1 MASREVDDTEP
12 GRIDIGDRDRVS
24 QASAKGRGLQMLTG
38 SLVHV
43 KPTEATLVQRHS
55 AALGAGK
62 NRRVAGLFHHI
73 GEMRQLGQ
81 PQARAIGS

>member
-1 MASREVDDTEP
+1 
-12 GRIDIGDRDRVS
+12 
-24 QASAKGRGLQMLTG
+24 MLTG

-62 NRRVAGLFHHI
+62 NRRVAGRFHNI

-81 PQARAIGS
+81 PQPRGVGS